1 MRVKDGCIFCAIVA
15 GKAPAALVA
24 EDEHALAFLDIFPA
38 ADGHTL
44 VIPKDHAE
52 NVFEMQDGP
61 MRAVAALARRV
72 ARAIRAEIAPAGLAV
87 YQANGEAAGQTV
99 WHYHQHLIPRR
110 MGEAMSFHGRGRADE
125 ARLRALAAKIAAR
138 LEDDPGH

>member
-15 GKAPAALVA
+15 GKASAFRVA
-24 EDEHALAFLDIFPA
+24 EDESALAFLDIFPVS
-38 ADGHTL
+38 DGHTL

-52 NVFEMQDGP
+52 NVFEMQDAP

-72 ARAIRAEIAPAGLAV
+72 AGAIRAEIAPDGLAV

-110 MGEAMSFHGRGRADE
+110 RGDAMSFHGRCKAEDAG
-125 ARLRALAAKIAAR
+125 LRAIAAR
-138 LEDDPGH
+138 LAARVAPT

>member
-1 MRVKDGCIFCAIVA
+1 VRVKEGCIFCAIVA
-15 GKAPAALVA
+15 AKAPAFRVA
-24 EDEHALAFLDIFPA
+24 EDDDALAFLDLFPVS
-38 ADGHTL
+38 DGHTL

-61 MRAVAALARRV
+61 MRATAALARRV
-72 ARAIRAEIAPAGLAV
+72 ARAIRAEIAPDGLAV

-110 MGEAMSFHGRGRADE
+110 TGEAMTFHGRAKGDE
-125 ARLRALAAKIAAR
+125 TRLRAIAAR
-138 LEDDPGH
+138 IAARVEPES

>member
-1 MRVKDGCIFCAIVA
+1 MRTRDGCIFCAIVA
-15 GKAPAALVA
+15 GRAPAARVA
-24 EDEHALAFLDIFPA
+24 EDEHALAFLDLFPVG
-38 ADGHTL
+38 DGHTL

-72 ARAIRAEIAPAGLAV
+72 ARAIRAELAPAGLAV

-110 MGEAMSFHGRGRADE
+110 MGEPMSFHGRGKADE
-125 ARLRALAAKIAAR
+125 ARLRAIATRLASRVEPA
-138 LEDDPGH
+138 

>member
-1 MRVKDGCIFCAIVA
+1 MRTREGCIFCAIVA
-15 GKAPAALVA
+15 GKVPAHRVA
-24 EDEHALAFLDIFPA
+24 EDEFALAFMDLFPV

-52 NVFEMQDGP
+52 NVFEMEEGA

-72 ARAIRAEIAPAGLAV
+72 ARAIRAEIAPDGLAV

-99 WHYHQHLIPRR
+99 WHYHQHLLPRR
-110 MGEAMSFHGRGRADE
+110 HGEAMSFHGRAKAED
-125 ARLRALAAKIAAR
+125 ARLRAIAAKLAARVEPA
-138 LEDDPGH
+138 